1 MGVGGWPFFLALV
14 SGSLV
19 ALTVDTTLLIA
30 DSVEDSAEK
39 VEGPG
44 FSVTKVESLGE
55 TRDGDVTNDDKTS
68 TLSGLL
74 AGLPALAGT
83 QRLAASLR
91 QKFVT
96 SSEVGE
102 VKDIVWD
109 KLQEPKSQRTLILVI
124 VSIALLLDNM
134 LYMVIVP
141 IIPDYL
147 KYVGAF
153 DEDETV
159 SMNTTG
165 PPSHHG
171 QDSATGVLFAS
182 KAIVQLMVNPFSGA
196 LIDRIGYDIPMMIGL
211 CIMFLSTAVFACGRS
226 YSVLFFARSLQGV
239 GSAFADTSGL
249 AMIADRFTEEAERS
263 KALGIALAFISFG
276 CLVAPP
282 FGGALYQF
290 AGKEM
295 PFLILAFVSLAD
307 GFMLLLVMKPIK
319 EQLRELNEMHT
330 RERVATVPIWRLF
343 MDPYIAVCAGA
354 LMMSNVALA
363 FLEPTISLWMED
375 HITKDNWKM
384 GMIWLPAFFPHVFG
398 VMITVKMAKQ
408 YPQYQWLMAAGGLA
422 LEGLCCFI
430 IPFSTSYKFLMIPI
444 CGICF
449 GIALIDTA
457 LLPTLGYLVDVRYV
471 SVYGSIYAI
480 ADISYSIAYAVGP
493 IIAGGVV
500 EAIGFTALNVGIAF
514 SNLLYAPVLYYLRH
528 IYDFKPFQD
537 EANVLMQDPPDKE
550 YQTYVLQEQRPVY
563 GDVGN
568 HLTQSR
574 METNVDQDMDVPYQA
589 GYVEES
595 STVHQEPS
603 NYGQATYDQQYNQG
617 YNQQSN
623 YGQNYGQRPHFNN
636 EVKPNE
642 TVSADVNPFRR
653 AAEPEQREEKN
664 VAEGYLVLQISLHD
678 RLPVLPITVKRVASL
693 SLILFFYHSNDQF
706 YELVNC
712 QRLRELDEN
721 EF

>member
-1 MGVGGWPFFLALV
+1 M
-14 SGSLV
+14 
-19 ALTVDTTLLIA
+19 TTI
-30 DSVEDSAEK
+30 
-39 VEGPG
+39 PIINMQ
-44 FSVTKVESLGE
+44 FGE
-55 TRDGDVTNDDKTS
+55 LK
-68 TLSGLL
+68 
-74 AGLPALAGT
+74 
-83 QRLAASLR
+83 
-91 QKFVT
+91 
-96 SSEVGE
+96 EV
-102 VKDIVWD
+102 VWA
-109 KLQEPKSQRTLILVI
+109 KLQEPKSQRKLILVI

-147 KYVGAF
+147 KYIGAF
-153 DEDETV
+153 SDEPETNSTV
-159 SMNTTG
+159 NGAST
-165 PPSHHG
+165 HHG
-171 QDSATGVLFAS
+171 QDSATGILFAS

-211 CIMFLSTAVFACGRS
+211 TIMFLSTAVFACGRS
-226 YSVLFFARSLQGV
+226 YGVLFFARSLQGV
-239 GSAFADTSGL
+239 GSAFADTAGL
-249 AMIADRFTEEAERS
+249 AMIADRFTEENERS

-307 GFMLLLVMKPIK
+307 GFMLLLVMKPLK
-319 EQLRELNEMHT
+319 EQLKDRH
-330 RERVATVPIWRLF
+330 RERAPSIPIWRLF
-343 MDPYIAVCAGA
+343 IDPYIAVCAGA

-375 HITKDNWKM
+375 HITRDNWKM

-398 VMITVKMAKQ
+398 VIITVKMAKR
-408 YPQYQWLMAAGGLA
+408 YPQHQWLMAAGGLA

-480 ADISYSIAYAVGP
+480 ADISYSVAYAVGP

-500 EAIGFTALNVGIAF
+500 EAIGFTALNFGIAF

-550 YQTYVLQEQRPVY
+550 YQTYVLQEQRPVS
-563 GDVGN
+563 GEVGN
-568 HLTQSR
+568 HLTQGR
-574 METNVDQDMDVPYQA
+574 TETNIDQGPEYSNDQYNQSQTGYNATGYNQKGGYEQQQASYGQQPTSFGGQGA
-589 GYVEES
+589 GYTIS
-595 STVHQEPS
+595 SQAPQQPTQPTYGQQQR
-603 NYGQATYDQQYNQG
+603 NYGQPE
-617 YNQQSN
+617 QS
-623 YGQNYGQRPHFNN
+623 YGQTNFGHQPQH
-636 EVKPNE
+636 EVQGD
-642 TVSADVNPFRR
+642 ANPFRR
-653 AAEPEQREEKN
+653 PVEPEKP
-664 VAEGYLVLQISLHD
+664 AGD
-678 RLPVLPITVKRVASL
+678 
-693 SLILFFYHSNDQF
+693 SNPFRQGMF
-706 YELVNC
+706 
-712 QRLRELDEN
+712 
-721 EF
+721 